1 MAEHGPITA
10 QFTARVELSAD
21 EMASVAFPSYRQST
35 SYAWLS
41 GVILYDWDFEKK
53 AWFGSLDGLYARVK
67 KDGTLYD
74 EKIRQFFYGSVETE
88 RLIERYKPTGI
99 PDWRIIE
106 GESA

>member
-10 QFTARVELSAD
+10 QFTARVELSAE
-21 EMASVAFPSYRQST
+21 EMASIPFLFQRST
-35 SYAWLS
+35 VQAWIG
-41 GVILYDWDFEKK
+41 GVILYNWNGEKK
-53 AWFGSLDGLYARVK
+53 AWRGTIDGLYARVK

-74 EKIRQFFYGSVETE
+74 EKRRQFFYGSVETE